1 MTGRGDPAC
10 YQSSVLTL
18 RGGGELI
25 KTTWLTS
32 ELEEQPTAAAATHC
46 SGREMLPTEHLGVL
60 GRFRAVGCT
69 RLAETRAGMPHGMS
83 HPSKCSCLA
92 GFMLSLLPTK
102 AAKGWRTLSSMQGGE
117 LQAGDGA
124 KAGTGWVEYQGH

>member
-1 MTGRGDPAC
+1 MAHKNYLAHFRA
-10 YQSSVLTL
+10 
-18 RGGGELI
+18 GG
-25 KTTWLTS
+25 
-32 ELEEQPTAAAATHC
+32 ATHC
-46 SGREMLPTEHLGVL
+46 SGREMLSTEHLGML

-69 RLAETRAGMPHGMS
+69 RLAETRAGRPHGMS
-83 HPSKCSCLA
+83 QPSKCSCLA

-124 KAGTGWVEYQGH
+124 KAGTGWVEDQGH